1 MSILY
6 LVTWHDRWGVDTEE
20 VGIFDDIV
28 LAEKAKTER
37 ATQEGGVYITE
48 FTLNEVRESEW

>member
-1 MSILY
+1 MIGG
-6 LVTWHDRWGVDTEE
+6 GVDTEE

-28 LAEKAKTER
+28 LAEKAKAER
-37 ATQEGGVYITE
+37 AAQGGGVYITE